1 LTSEHDTLMTFP
13 ISSSKYG
20 IGNTA
25 NSNKTPLGKHQIHS
39 KFGENAELG
48 AIFKGRI
55 NTGEIV
61 EIILEERSKGNDFV
75 TSRIMWLE
83 GLDEGLNRGAG
94 IDSYSRYIYIHGTDE
109 EGLIGQKASHGCI
122 RMKNADVIELFE
134 HVEVGTIVNIHE

>member
-1 LTSEHDTLMTFP
+1 M
-13 ISSSKYG
+13 
-20 IGNTA
+20 
-25 NSNKTPLGKHQIHS
+25 GKHQIHS